1 MVTEEIG
8 IVKSVTGVIAV
19 VNVPRKSA
27 CEGCTAGCKMDE
39 EFMEIEAFNQA
50 GAKVGQT
57 VRVTMK
63 AFTYTKG
70 SLLVYGLPAVAL
82 VIGAV
87 FGKEVMGRTFPH
99 EDPDILSAVFG
110 FGAFIVSF
118 FFVKFWSNRTEKKVE
133 SKPIVEEIL
142 EGKHMVF

>member
-1 MVTEEIG
+1 MTEEIG
-8 IVKSVTGVIAV
+8 IVKSVNGVLAV
-19 VNVPRKSA
+19 VNVPKKSA

-63 AFTYTKG
+63 SFTYTKG
-70 SLLVYGLPAVAL
+70 SLVVYGLPAVAL
-82 VIGAV
+82 VVGTV
-87 FGKEVMGRTFPH
+87 FGKEVMGRAFPH
-99 EDPDILSAVFG
+99 ADPDILSAVFG
-110 FGAFIVSF
+110 FGAFIFSF
-118 FFVKFWSNRTEKKVE
+118 FVVKLWSGRADKKVE
-133 SKPIVEEIL
+133 SKPIIEEVL

>member
-1 MVTEEIG
+1 VTEEIG
-8 IVKSVTGVIAV
+8 IVKSVNGVLAV

-39 EFMEIEAFNQA
+39 QFMEIEAFNQA

-63 AFTYTKG
+63 AFAYTKG
-70 SLLVYGLPAVAL
+70 TLVVYGLPAVAL
-82 VIGAV
+82 VLGAV
-87 FGKEVMGRTFPH
+87 FGKEVLGRIFSQA
-99 EDPDILSAVFG
+99 DPDILSAVFG

-118 FFVKFWSNRTEKKVE
+118 FVVKIWSGRADKKVE
-133 SKPIVEEIL
+133 SKPVVEEVL
-142 EGKHMVF
+142 EGHHMVF